1 MISGSMSFL
10 ESKFVFMIKYTHH
23 RELVK
28 GYIIISSGA
37 LMRLKP
43 RFDYIYSKRK
53 QDTPEAVSIFHLNV
67 LYCALCCEMYYI

>member
-1 MISGSMSFL
+1 MSFL

-43 RFDYIYSKRK
+43 M
-53 QDTPEAVSIFHLNV
+53 V
-67 LYCALCCEMYYI
+67 